1 MACPFMQGKG
11 ARPLVCSISIDKNGK
26 KTMCSYQR
34 FCASIGRYVSTD
46 DSNCQKKLAHT
57 SVAEE

>member
-26 KTMCSYQR
+26 KIMCS
-34 FCASIGRYVSTD
+34 C
-46 DSNCQKKLAHT
+46 
-57 SVAEE
+57 